1 MKTELIQ
8 RLDDQA
14 YDDAWNGEIR
24 EDESVGQLKRERF
37 AELIIRECINEIHG
51 ANLGDLPAAS
61 YYLDKVA
68 EHIEKHFGLS
78 DE

>member
-1 MKTELIQ
+1 MNTELIQ
-8 RLDDQA
+8 RLEDQA
-14 YDDAWNGEIR
+14 YNEVWASDIR
-24 EDESVGQLKRERF
+24 EDESPGELGRNRF
-37 AELIIRECINEIHG
+37 AELILRECINEIHG

-68 EHIEKHFGLS
+68 EHLEKHFGLN